1 MIFILTWNKDK
12 WDESNIMSM
21 MERFSA
27 GEKVSSTWKCG
38 SHQKIN
44 IGDRFFL
51 SRTGKESPGLIGSG
65 KIISD
70 PRKGPDFENPEK
82 NSWFVGIEFDYLTN
96 SPETVVISHKE
107 LAEKLDVEASEFTP
121 RMSGTPYRSSN
132 LELEKLWKK
141 LTSNDG
147 FIYLGEAD
155 VIKGEHE
162 GDKTTVPI
170 NEFKNH
176 IVINS
181 SNIPKPFMSREFLNY
196 KIKRIVDKNP
206 RTGSD
211 ANNCSGYNIWKLCR
225 DNITVAEYQNIIES
239 NFDKADSQFDKTK
252 HLKYDIVHKWVI
264 LVPPFHSDNSIAD
277 DIKEITSNSSLDETE
292 KSRLVSARIG
302 QGQYRK
308 SLIDYWGGCTVT
320 GYSDSAILVA
330 SHIKP
335 WALSSNHE
343 RLDMYNGLLLTP
355 NIDKAFDKGYIT
367 FSDTGSI
374 IISPLLESPEVIGI
388 NSSMTIDILDE
399 HKVYLRFHRDNEYE
413 KFARSERH

>member
-12 WDESNIMSM
+12 WDESNIMNM
-21 MERFSA
+21 MERFSS

-38 SHQKIN
+38 SHRKIS

-51 SRTGKESPGLIGSG
+51 SRTGKDSPGLIGSG
-65 KIISD
+65 EIISD
-70 PRKGPDFENPEK
+70 PRKGPDFENAEK
-82 NSWFVGIEFDYLTN
+82 NSWFVGIQFDYLTN

-121 RMSGTPYRSSN
+121 QMSGTPYRPNN

-147 FIYLGEAD
+147 FIYPGKAKL
-155 VIKGEHE
+155 E
-162 GDKTTVPI
+162 GDNATVPV
-170 NEFKNH
+170 NKLKNH

-206 RTGSD
+206 RQGSNE
-211 ANNCSGYNIWKLCR
+211 NNCSGYNIWKLCW
-225 DNITVAEYQNIIES
+225 DNMTVVEYQNIIES
-239 NFDKADSQFDKTK
+239 NFDKADPQFDKTK
-252 HLKYDIVHKWVI
+252 HLKYDIDNGWVI

-277 DIKEITSNSSLDETE
+277 DIKEITSNLSLDETE

-302 QGQYRK
+302 QGQYRN
-308 SLIDYWGGCTVT
+308 SLIDYWGACTVT
-320 GYSDSAILVA
+320 GYSESAILVA

-367 FSDTGSI
+367 FSDVGSI

-388 NSSMTIDILDE
+388 NSSMTIKILDE
-399 HKVYLRFHRDNEYE
+399 HKVYLKFHRDNEYE
-413 KFARSERH
+413 KFVRGARGTRVP